1 MVLGT
6 FGTVFAEETGS
17 SSEKIDWL
25 VKQGIV
31 QGTSQG
37 LELDK
42 TVDRATVARLVAVAL
57 NEEAAAESL
66 KLVPSG
72 FVDMNT
78 AHWANGY
85 AALANGRGYM
95 VGNAKR
101 EFMPSKSTTYAEV
114 LSVLVRVSL
123 GRDLTDA
130 EKAGAITWYAPYVAK
145 AAELGITEGVS
156 VGNVGAD
163 AVRKDVLE
171 MLYNVLT
178 SKSHGR
184 YDVYKAIVLEN
195 SRVSKLS
202 ADEIVVEVIEK
213 VKTAQYVEESR
224 KEGRGSQLTLK
235 IDPEVIDNKL
245 ATPENLLG
253 RVADFT
259 VTKDGKVVEVKID
272 ESYKIVSGDFTAE
285 RNNMV
290 KGSARYAVNLPE
302 RYYADRDR
310 ERYDETIFRTYYN
323 NRSYSYE
330 DFYNGKAE
338 DSANRK
344 DSFDVEY
351 ARVTVKDGKVLLI
364 NAFGFDDIAPVKE
377 VNKDGEVVIVYND
390 ARDGA
395 TKRYEISA
403 SANLIFVNDGVL
415 SKGARKDIAVDNVI
429 HEYKGGFIVKQD
441 KPVTGKFEKVSQDKY
456 NDVYVHVAG
465 ESYYVSDTKLKQGV
479 YEFEAN
485 KNFYTL
491 TPENAHN
498 DLRTFRD
505 ETVKLVTALDDS
517 VQYIGSEVDLGE
529 FVGIATRIVGKDL
542 RVLRNDKKT
551 YDYEANLDTVVIADG
566 STGHK
571 GLNSIE
577 KHSLVFVRANDKTL
591 NRVRDFGR
599 PEEKITT
606 FDTVKKIVTKS
617 GEYKILDET
626 EVFVI
631 NKDNKGNE
639 YVEVRKIKDVQDAWK
654 DLKSED
660 DKAKVKV
667 NVLSEYDYFKESS
680 RYDKSRDKDG
690 SSKIAV
696 ALVFSDIKIATD
708 TTRIYGEFR
717 GYNDRQGKELDI
729 RTADGEPMTVKL
741 SSLDLVTDKL
751 ESGDILRLEQTKGD
765 DKEITDLQVVIRTN
779 KNHKEYETY
788 KVKSANRYNEITLEN
803 GPTITK
809 DRATKIFG
817 NEPVEGDVIAFAE
830 YEKGHDDY
838 EENYAIVIKNF
849 GSRGTVK
856 NGSKPVET
864 SNVVTYTIGDAAAKV
879 TLQKDA
885 NVAEYAVLVTGD
897 DAGTGVT
904 DKVVTI
910 KADGFVNFTFTNN
923 SMYTVKLVKLSAPT
937 TVISS
942 ATFITNIAAQNI
954 TTLKVVDAN
963 VVSKL
968 VNPTT
973 SAPTTRTIDVAY
985 NTTAAQLLA
994 AIEPTQEGATLKV
1007 LGAAGGLTVPSATKL
1022 ATGMV
1027 VEVTAKDTT
1036 TVAEY
1041 VITVK
1046 AGNVTTLKV
1055 VDAYVVTKLVNTAN
1069 LEEVTVAYDTTV
1081 AQLLA
1086 SIAPVDAK
1094 ATVKVLTAAG
1104 AAEAAKTAKVTATMV
1119 VEVTA
1124 QDDTTSVEYD
1134 IVVEPAPTKSTDT
1147 TLKSLDLNKV
1157 TVDNTTG
1164 SQAITIVDT
1173 DNIKTVADLLAVIKT
1188 VDTKAT
1194 IKVLASTG
1202 GYEVAGTEELVA
1214 GMVVKV
1220 IAEDTTVSVE
1230 YAIN

>member
-1 MVLGT
+1 MSTKRILSLVLALVMVLGT

-17 SSEKIDWL
+17 GSEKIDWL

-101 EFMPSKSTTYAEV
+101 EFMPSKATTYAEV

-156 VGNVGAD
+156 VANVGAD

-195 SRVSKLS
+195 SRVSKLNS
-202 ADEIVVEVIEK
+202 DEIVVEVIEK

-235 IDPEVIDNKL
+235 IDQEVIDNKL

-290 KGSARYAVNLPE
+290 RGSSRYAVNLPE

-377 VNKDGEVVIVYND
+377 VSKEGEVVIVYND

-395 TKRYEISA
+395 TKRYEISS

-415 SKGARKDIAVDNVI
+415 SKGDRKDIAVDNVI

-441 KPVTGKFEKVSQDKY
+441 KAVSGKFEKVSQDKY
-456 NDVYVHVAG
+456 DDVYVHVAG

-479 YEFEAN
+479 FNFEAN
-485 KNFYTL
+485 KDFYTL

-498 DLRTFRD
+498 DLKAFRD
-505 ETVKLVTALDDS
+505 ETVKLITALDDS

-529 FVGIATRIVGKDL
+529 FIGIATRIVGKDL
-542 RVLRNDKKT
+542 RVLRSDKKT
-551 YDYEANLDTVVIADG
+551 YDYEANLDTVVNVAG
-566 STGHK
+566 TSTGHQ
-571 GLNSIE
+571 GLNSIA
-577 KHSLVFVRANDKTL
+577 KNSLVFVRANDKVL
-591 NRVRDFGR
+591 EKVVDFKN
-599 PEEKITT
+599 PEAEIAT
-606 FDTVKKIVTKS
+606 FGSVKKIVIKS
-617 GEYKILDET
+617 TAKDVEYKILDET

-631 NKDNKGNE
+631 NKKGNA
-639 YVEVRKIKDVQDAWK
+639 EVRKIKDVQDAWE
-654 DLKSED
+654 DLSPAD
-660 DKAKVKV
+660 QGKVRV
-667 NVLSEYDYFKESS
+667 NVLSEARYSKESS
-680 RYDKSRDKDG
+680 RFETGRIG
-690 SSKIAV
+690 SENIAI
-696 ALVFSDIKIATD
+696 ALVFSDIEIPTD
-708 TTRIYGEFR
+708 TTRIYAEFR
-717 GYNDRQGKELDI
+717 GYNDRQGKELDV

-741 SSLDLVTDKL
+741 ASGVETEKL
-751 ESGDILRLEQTKGD
+751 TSGDILRLEQAKGD
-765 DKEITDLQVVIRTN
+765 DKEIVELAVVIYGD
-779 KNHKEYETY
+779 KGHSKYETY
-788 KVKSANRYNEITLEN
+788 KVESVTRYNEIKLE
-803 GPTITK
+803 GYSEVITK

-817 NEPVEGDVIAFAE
+817 NEVVKGDVIAFAE
-830 YEKGHDDY
+830 YEEKDDDY
-838 EENYAIVIKNF
+838 EKDYAAVIKNF
-849 GSRGTVK
+849 GPRGTVN
-856 NGSKPVET
+856 NGSKDTEDAG
-864 SNVVTYTIGDAAAKV
+864 VVTYINKDRIFVDGERYALDADSVLYDTDGKTILAVGGAEIVDPAKGNLAIDDTVKDVQTKNGVVTKMTLVESAAAK
-879 TLQKDA
+879 
-885 NVAEYAVLVTGD
+885 Y
-897 DAGTGVT
+897 
-904 DKVVTI
+904 
-910 KADGFVNFTFTNN
+910 
-923 SMYTVKLVKLSAPT
+923 
-937 TVISS
+937 
-942 ATFITNIAAQNI
+942 
-954 TTLKVVDAN
+954 
-963 VVSKL
+963 
-968 VNPTT
+968 
-973 SAPTTRTIDVAY
+973 
-985 NTTAAQLLA
+985 AAQLKEAKDAVAKLFADDTKAALA
-994 AIEPTQEGATLKV
+994 TGVDQDDIDAAKAKVEKLKATDKTALLADITKAQGYLDTANAAELKAAAEKALDDV
-1007 LGAAGGLTVPSATKL
+1007 ETLITAGGLNEKAKL
-1022 ATGMV
+1022 
-1027 VEVTAKDTT
+1027 E
-1036 TVAEY
+1036 
-1041 VITVK
+1041 
-1046 AGNVTTLKV
+1046 
-1055 VDAYVVTKLVNTAN
+1055 
-1069 LEEVTVAYDTTV
+1069 
-1081 AQLLA
+1081 
-1086 SIAPVDAK
+1086 
-1094 ATVKVLTAAG
+1094 
-1104 AAEAAKTAKVTATMV
+1104 AAEAALEKAKAAVAKVDDATLRARLADAK
-1119 VEVTA
+1119 EVIEAARKAYDEDVAEKEAEANALAAVNAATNAEEMKVALDALNEVSALTGYTGNNAARLVLA
-1124 QDDTTSVEYD
+1124 Q
-1134 IVVEPAPTKSTDT
+1134 
-1147 TLKSLDLNKV
+1147 
-1157 TVDNTTG
+1157 
-1164 SQAITIVDT
+1164 
-1173 DNIKTVADLLAVIKT
+1173 
-1188 VDTKAT
+1188 
-1194 IKVLASTG
+1194 KVLDAK
-1202 GYEVAGTEELVA
+1202 VAGTDFTRALIEAAL
-1214 GMVVKV
+1214 
-1220 IAEDTTVSVE
+1220 I
-1230 YAIN
+1230 

>member
-1 MVLGT
+1 MSKRILSLVLALVMVLGT
-6 FGTVFAEETGS
+6 FGTVFAEETGTG
-17 SSEKIDWL
+17 SEKIDWL

-101 EFMPSKSTTYAEV
+101 EFMPSKATTYAEV

-156 VGNVGAD
+156 VANVGAD

-178 SKSHGR
+178 NKSHGR

-202 ADEIVVEVIEK
+202 DNEIVVEVIDK

-235 IDPEVIDNKL
+235 IDPEVIDNKEV
-245 ATPENLLG
+245 TSENLLG

-272 ESYKIVSGDFTAE
+272 ESYKVETGKFTAE
-285 RNNMV
+285 RNTMV
-290 KGSARYAVNLPE
+290 KGSARYSVNLPE
-302 RYYADRDR
+302 RYYADRDK
-310 ERYDETIFRTYYN
+310 ERYDETIFRTYFN

-330 DFYNGKAE
+330 DFYRGKAE
-338 DSANRK
+338 DS
-344 DSFDVEY
+344 DSREEKFVAEY

-377 VNKDGEVVIVYND
+377 VSKEGEVVIVYND

-395 TKRYEISA
+395 TKRYEISS

-415 SKGARKDIAVDNVI
+415 SKGNRKDIAVDNVI

-441 KPVTGKFEKVSQDKY
+441 KPVSGKFEKVSQDKY
-456 NDVYVHVAG
+456 DDVYVHVDG
-465 ESYYVSDTKLKQGV
+465 KEYYVADTNLKRGV
-479 YEFEAN
+479 FNYETN
-485 KNFYTL
+485 KDFYTL
-491 TPENAHN
+491 TPDNAHN

-505 ETVKLVTALDDS
+505 ETVKLVTALNGS

-529 FVGIATRIVGKDL
+529 FLGIATRIVGKDL
-542 RVLRNDKKT
+542 RVLRSDKKT
-551 YDYEANLDTVVIADG
+551 YDYEANLDTTVIADG

-577 KHSLVFVRANDKTL
+577 KHSLVFVRANDKAL

-599 PEEKITT
+599 PGEKITK
-606 FDTVKKIVTKS
+606 FDSVKKIETTS

-631 NKDNKGNE
+631 NKDKNGE

-654 DLKSED
+654 DLTTGKD
-660 DKAKVKV
+660 DVKV
-667 NVLSEYDYFKESS
+667 NVLSEDKYIKESLRS
-680 RYDKSRDKDG
+680 ETGRQG
-690 SSKIAV
+690 SKNIAI
-696 ALVFSDIKIATD
+696 ALVFSDIEIPKD
-708 TTRIYGEFR
+708 TTIIYAEYR
-717 GYNDRQGKELDI
+717 GYSDRQGRELDV
-729 RTADGEPMTVKL
+729 RTADSEPMTVKL
-741 SSLDLVTDKL
+741 ASSVETGKL

-765 DKEITDLQVVIRTN
+765 DKEIVGLKVVVRVN
-779 KNHKEYETY
+779 SKHDNYETY
-788 KVKSANRYNEITLEN
+788 KVDTVTRYNEINLEN

-817 NEPVEGDVIAFAE
+817 NEPVAGDVIAFAE
-830 YEKGHDDY
+830 YESTDDDY
-838 EENYAIVIKNF
+838 DKNYAAVIKNF

-856 NGSKPVET
+856 NDGLKPVDEET
-864 SNVVTYTIGDAAAKV
+864 KGVVSHIDADNFEVEIEDAKGKVVMYKVTGSARTLFGTNTFDGAKVGDEVKTKITDGRLVGLEIVKTKELLDNEKSVANALAKVKDLYKFAYGTTVDATEVEAKVVADINDASVTVEATKVSDDSYKV
-879 TLQKDA
+879 TLTKGTGTEKAEDSITVAVEVEAPSKDA
-885 NVAEYAVLVTGD
+885 SV
-897 DAGTGVT
+897 
-904 DKVVTI
+904 
-910 KADGFVNFTFTNN
+910 
-923 SMYTVKLVKLSAPT
+923 
-937 TVISS
+937 
-942 ATFITNIAAQNI
+942 
-954 TTLKVVDAN
+954 
-963 VVSKL
+963 
-968 VNPTT
+968 
-973 SAPTTRTIDVAY
+973 
-985 NTTAAQLLA
+985 
-994 AIEPTQEGATLKV
+994 
-1007 LGAAGGLTVPSATKL
+1007 
-1022 ATGMV
+1022 
-1027 VEVTAKDTT
+1027 
-1036 TVAEY
+1036 
-1041 VITVK
+1041 
-1046 AGNVTTLKV
+1046 
-1055 VDAYVVTKLVNTAN
+1055 
-1069 LEEVTVAYDTTV
+1069 
-1081 AQLLA
+1081 
-1086 SIAPVDAK
+1086 
-1094 ATVKVLTAAG
+1094 ATVKVKG
-1104 AAEAAKTAKVTATMV
+1104 VTATKV
-1119 VEVTA
+1119 SSGVY
-1124 QDDTTSVEYD
+1124 SVELPAGTTYGEID
-1134 IVVEPAPTKSTDT
+1134 IKVAPTH
-1147 TLKSLDLNKV
+1147 NEA
-1157 TVDNTTG
+1157 TV
-1164 SQAITIVDT
+1164 A
-1173 DNIKTVADLLAVIKT
+1173 IKT
-1188 VDTKAT
+1188 
-1194 IKVLASTG
+1194 
-1202 GYEVAGTEELVA
+1202 AGTDDATSDWIFTVT
-1214 GMVVKV
+1214 
-1220 IAEDTTVSVE
+1220 AEDTTVTENITVKVVVLP
-1230 YAIN
+1230 